1 MYKILIV
8 DDEKW
13 IRKGIAA
20 KLEDSGLTFS
30 WIREA
35 SDGEDAWECI
45 RTEEPDIIITDIKMP
60 NLDGLQLIKSMRELY
75 PDIHFIIISG
85 YAEFE
90 YAEQAV
96 NMGVC
101 GYILKPISDEN
112 LIKVM
117 HGAIKKLQQKREVKE
132 IIGLK
137 ENLQKDN
144 EALLHERFLNQMLN
158 TNSSKEDEDTVIAK
172 LFGDKQN
179 EFCALVMLHIDSS
192 NYIKSNF
199 RYQDLELIKFSIK
212 NILSELFKD
221 AIIINNQGDLNQIYA
236 LLFHPRKERLS
247 ELSSQ
252 FAMDAYTKVSKY
264 LNISLTVAVS
274 GIAQN
279 VTYELSKQVKAAFD
293 LRLIYGSNKIYRY
306 DNISLSQ
313 KFDLPEHKL
322 ILLRK
327 CMESYDCSNILAL
340 LNDLFSYENLKS
352 YSGVYCRYMFSEIIN
367 ILLKVCTNSGIDVEA
382 SIDSDLLTGKVLDN
396 FESSAEVVSYL
407 YTSIVDALKVE
418 PVSSFDCKNII
429 NKAIDF
435 INHNYYMDLNIKEL
449 ARKFAF
455 NSNYF
460 TTVFKQ
466 LTGQTFTKYL
476 TDIRIK
482 KACELLR
489 STELGMSEIAES
501 IGYTDVQYFYRVFKK
516 VTGKTTAEF
525 RQSIGT

>member
-13 IRKGIAA
+13 IRKGIIA
-20 KLEDSGLTFS
+20 KLEDYGLSFS

-35 SDGEDAWECI
+35 SDGEDARECI
-45 RTEEPDIIITDIKMP
+45 RTEAPDIVIADIKMP
-60 NLDGLQLIKSMRELY
+60 NMDGLQLIRSIRELY
-75 PDIHFIIISG
+75 PDIYFIIISG

-101 GYILKPISDEN
+101 GYILKPISDESLFRVIN
-112 LIKVM
+112 GV
-117 HGAIKKLQQKREVKE
+117 IKKLQQKKEVKQ
-132 IIGLK
+132 IIGLQ
-137 ENLQKDN
+137 ENLQKDK

-158 TNSSKEDEDTVIAK
+158 TNSSKDDEYTGIAT
-172 LFGDKQN
+172 LSGNKQN
-179 EFCALVMLHIDSS
+179 EFCTLVMLHIDSS
-192 NYIKSNF
+192 NYNKSNF
-199 RYQDLELIKFSIK
+199 RYQDLESIKFSIK
-212 NILSELFKD
+212 NILSELFTD

-236 LLFHPRKERLS
+236 LLFNHQKERLS
-247 ELSSQ
+247 ALSSQ
-252 FAMDAYTKVSKY
+252 FAMDAYTKASKY
-264 LNISLTVAVS
+264 LNISLTIAVS
-274 GIAQN
+274 GIEQS

-306 DNISLSQ
+306 DNIALSQ

-327 CMESYDCSNILAL
+327 CMEAYDCSNILAL

-352 YSGVYCRYMFSEIIN
+352 YSGVYYRYMFSEIVN
-367 ILLKVCTNSGIDVEA
+367 ILLKVCTNSGIDMES
-382 SIDSDLLTGKVLDN
+382 SIDSDLLTGEVLDN
-396 FESSAEVVSYL
+396 FESSVEAVSYL

-418 PVSSFDCKNII
+418 PVSSFDCKNVI

-435 INHNYYMDLNIKEL
+435 INQNYYMDLNIKEL

-476 TDIRIK
+476 TNIRIQ

-525 RQSIGT
+525 RDTMDN